1 MRPRSKSAKRG
12 PVKAALLLAAATVL
26 AAGCNDSAKNAV
38 RVRPNTAV
46 PVRSSQQAE
55 ILPLP
60 ANPQFSTYNLLDRRS
75 RLEILMARMRA
86 RFDEG
91 QKAFDAGKLDV
102 ARENF
107 DQAVSL
113 VLASGIAVDS
123 DPQLAAL
130 FDQILDAVHS
140 DALENAKSAEN
151 ETPDDT
157 MSEPAPIDEIAD
169 LTTLPPGDPRLAQK
183 AEAELMKVPHD
194 LPLTVNDS
202 VLQYLSFFQTP
213 HGRLIVET
221 GLRRAGRYHD
231 MIRRVLREEGLPQD
245 LIYLAQAESAFQ
257 PTAVSRAGAR
267 GIWQFMPY
275 RGEEYD
281 LSRSWWIDER
291 SDPEKATH
299 AAAHHLRDLYGM
311 FGDWYLVMA
320 AYNSGPG
327 NVTKAIERTGYADF
341 WELQKRN
348 VLPEQTKNY
357 VPIILALA
365 LVAKDPPLYGVQ
377 VDPDKPPDVD
387 LVKPGHPIDLRLAA
401 DATGTDLDD
410 LRMLNPELL
419 RLVTP
424 DLPNFELRLPVG
436 TAAKFKA
443 AIATIPADKWKS
455 WRIHEVVE
463 GETLAS
469 IAKRYRIS
477 VSTIKE
483 TNHLESVSDISL
495 GEKLTIPAAAPATLQ
510 LVHYRVQRGDTL
522 AGIAEQFSVT
532 IADIKRWN
540 GIRGNQVPRG
550 SRLRIYAGGEPAVG
564 HAKGKS
570 AEVAEEGHVKNVAQ
584 QKNPP
589 SDGQH
594 RVKAGET
601 LFSIAREYGTT
612 VAALRQ
618 ANPVLKDR
626 ELEAGDVLSV
636 AGAR

>member
-1 MRPRSKSAKRG
+1 
-12 PVKAALLLAAATVL
+12 
-26 AAGCNDSAKNAV
+26 
-38 RVRPNTAV
+38 
-46 PVRSSQQAE
+46 VRSSQQAE

>member
-1 MRPRSKSAKRG
+1 MRP
-12 PVKAALLLAAATVL
+12 
-26 AAGCNDSAKNAV
+26 
-38 RVRPNTAV
+38 
-46 PVRSSQQAE
+46 SQQAE
-55 ILPLP
+55 NLPPP

-151 ETPDDT
+151 ETSDDT

-194 LPLTVNDS
+194 LPLTVNES

-436 TAAKFKA
+436 TAVKFQA
-443 AIATIPADKWKS
+443 AIAAIPTDKWKS

-477 VSTIKE
+477 VSAIKE
-483 TNHLESVSDISL
+483 TNHLESASDISL
-495 GEKLTIPAAAPATLQ
+495 GDKLTIPASAPATLQ

-550 SRLRIYAGGEPAVG
+550 SRLRIYAGGEPAVP

-570 AEVAEEGHVKNVAQ
+570 AEVAEEGHVKSVAQ
-584 QKNPP
+584 QKRSEP
-589 SDGQH
+589 DVQH

-636 AGAR
+636 GGTR

>member
-1 MRPRSKSAKRG
+1 M
-12 PVKAALLLAAATVL
+12 
-26 AAGCNDSAKNAV
+26 
-38 RVRPNTAV
+38 
-46 PVRSSQQAE
+46 
-55 ILPLP
+55 
-60 ANPQFSTYNLLDRRS
+60 
-75 RLEILMARMRA
+75 
-86 RFDEG
+86 
-91 QKAFDAGKLDV
+91 
-102 ARENF
+102 
-107 DQAVSL
+107 SL

>member
-1 MRPRSKSAKRG
+1 MRG
-12 PVKAALLLAAATVL
+12 PVRAALLLAAATVL
-26 AAGCNDSAKNAV
+26 AAGCNDSTKNAI
-38 RVRPNTAV
+38 RVRPNTPV
-46 PVRSSQQAE
+46 PVRPSQQSE
-55 ILPLP
+55 NLPLP

-151 ETPDDT
+151 ETSDDT

-327 NVTKAIERTGYADF
+327 NVVKAIERTGYADF

-401 DATGTDLDD
+401 DATGADLDD

-424 DLPNFELRLPVG
+424 DLPGFELRLPVG
-436 TAAKFKA
+436 TAAKFQA
-443 AIATIPADKWKS
+443 AIATIPPDKWKS
-455 WRIHEVVE
+455 WRIHEVLE

-477 VSTIKE
+477 VSAIKE
-483 TNHLESVSDISL
+483 TNHLESASDISL
-495 GEKLTIPAAAPATLQ
+495 GDKLTIPASAPATLQ

-564 HAKGKS
+564 HTKGKS
-570 AEVAEEGHVKNVAQ
+570 AEVAEEGHVKSVAQ
-584 QKNPP
+584 QQKRSEP
-589 SDGQH
+589 DVQH

-626 ELEAGDVLSV
+626 DLEAGDVLSV
-636 AGAR
+636 GGTR

>member
-1 MRPRSKSAKRG
+1 
-12 PVKAALLLAAATVL
+12 
-26 AAGCNDSAKNAV
+26 
-38 RVRPNTAV
+38 VRP
-46 PVRSSQQAE
+46 SQQAE

-75 RLEILMARMRA
+75 RLEILMARMRS